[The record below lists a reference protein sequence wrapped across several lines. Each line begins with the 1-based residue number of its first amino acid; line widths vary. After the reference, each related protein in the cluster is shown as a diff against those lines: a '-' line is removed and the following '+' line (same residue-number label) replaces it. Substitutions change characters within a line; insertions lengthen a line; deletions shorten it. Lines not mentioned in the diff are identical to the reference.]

1 MGNRL
6 YLAKQ
11 SGQTKVFTWV
21 IRPPVC
27 INLIS
32 TQLLRTSSLLTT
44 SSNSL
49 KRTQPFVSE
58 AVLIEKLSLR
68 DQQAFHW
75 LYDQYSPALFG
86 VIRKIV
92 HDEEHARDLL
102 QDSFVKVWN
111 NLDAYD
117 ASKGRL
123 FTWLLNVARNTAID
137 SLRAAKA
144 SSRPNPANAIHTDA
158 DNVFII
164 DSQHQTDPANIE
176 HIGMKEMVGQLRPER
191 KLLIDLVYFGG
202 YTHEEAAEALNL
214 PLGTVKTRIRSALQE
229 LKQYFSR

>member
-1 MGNRL
+1 
-6 YLAKQ
+6 
-11 SGQTKVFTWV
+11 
-21 IRPPVC
+21 
-27 INLIS
+27 LIS
-32 TQLLRTSSLLTT
+32 VYTPLPKSWNFFTIPSK
-44 SSNSL
+44 SL

-58 AVLIEKLSLR
+58 TVLIEKLSHR

-92 HDEEHARDLL
+92 HDDEQARDLL
-102 QDSFVKVWN
+102 QDSFIKIWN

-158 DNVFII
+158 ENVFIV
-164 DSQHQTDPANIE
+164 DRQHQVDPSNIE
-176 HIGMKEMVGQLRPER
+176 HIGMQEIVSQLRPER
-191 KLLIDLVYFGG
+191 KMLIDLVYFGG
-202 YTHEEAAEALNL
+202 YTHEEAAEVLNL